1 MPQEISSM
9 WISVRM
15 LCDFDRLM
23 MDFMVLGVLGGGV
36 DDFHS
41 SEDIFEAVGGI
52 LQEIAADKDEDEIKY
67 NMFLFL
73 FLNYLP
79 L

>member
-1 MPQEISSM
+1 MLIKPYLLYFKHSMPKEVSSM

-52 LQEIAADKDEDEIKY
+52 LTER
-67 NMFLFL
+67 FTLRVV
-73 FLNYLP
+73 
-79 L
+79 